1 MIILTGG
8 AGMIGSMVA
17 WHLNTILNEDQFVI
31 VDDLL
36 NKDQEQNFAK
46 RKFIDYINKN
56 DLPKY
61 LKNIKNITAVIHM
74 GAISSTTETNFNKL
88 LLSNIRYSQML
99 WSWCSQKKVPFIYA
113 SSAATYGGG
122 ENGYNDN
129 EDLLSKL
136 SPLNAYGY
144 SKHFFDQWILSQV
157 KSNQPSPPQWCGL
170 KFFNVYGPNEYHKNR
185 MASVVFHAFQQYQKE
200 NEIKLFKSGNKNYKD
215 GMQLRDFIYVKDA
228 VEYIIF
234 FLKNSHISGLFN
246 SGTGSAQS
254 FKDLANAV
262 LVSSKG
268 SMSSIKYIEMPED
281 LKGKYQYYT
290 EANLDKILATGF
302 NLKFKNLNEGVNDYM
317 KNYLLTSDRYA

>member
-8 AGMIGSMVA
+8 AGMIGSIIA

-31 VDDLL
+31 VDDLIHS
-36 NKDQEQNFAK
+36 DQEKNISKRNFSE
-46 RKFIDYINKN
+46 FIHKN

-61 LKNIKNITAVIHM
+61 LSKNSKVSAVIHM
-74 GAISSTTETNFNKL
+74 GAISATTESNFNQL
-88 LLSNIRYSQML
+88 LSSNIRYSQML

-170 KFFNVYGPNEYHKNR
+170 KFFNVLTFVDSCR
-185 MASVVFHAFQQYQKE
+185 IR
-200 NEIKLFKSGNKNYKD
+200 IKA
-215 GMQLRDFIYVKDA
+215 LRL
-228 VEYIIF
+228 
-234 FLKNSHISGLFN
+234 FLKCFLNRKW
-246 SGTGSAQS
+246 GSQNPLPS
-254 FKDLANAV
+254 T
-262 LVSSKG
+262 
-268 SMSSIKYIEMPED
+268 
-281 LKGKYQYYT
+281 LKG
-290 EANLDKILATGF
+290 
-302 NLKFKNLNEGVNDYM
+302 
-317 KNYLLTSDRYA
+317 